1 MIKATIKNETKR
13 NIFAKAG
20 AKKIAGGFC
29 STKKSLSCGVIL
41 DQYNLIVSKNKK
53 RLLNKKYLLLL
64 GSASADFFY
73 AHHIFLVLLLKIS
86 CKYRANLYSLW

>member
-41 DQYNLIVSKNKK
+41 DQYNLIAAGNCYDKEIKQD
-53 RLLNKKYLLLL
+53 LNN
-64 GSASADFFY
+64 
-73 AHHIFLVLLLKIS
+73 VLLFK
-86 CKYRANLYSLW
+86 KQKEVA

>member
-29 STKKSLSCGVIL
+29 STKKRLSCGVIL
-41 DQYNLIVSKNKK
+41 DQYKVIATGTCLDKEIKQDLSN
-53 RLLNKKYLLLL
+53 
-64 GSASADFFY
+64 
-73 AHHIFLVLLLKIS
+73 VLLFK
-86 CKYRANLYSLW
+86 KQKEVA

>member
-41 DQYNLIVSKNKK
+41 DQYKLIATGVCSDREIKHE
-53 RLLNKKYLLLL
+53 LNN
-64 GSASADFFY
+64 
-73 AHHIFLVLLLKIS
+73 VLLFK
-86 CKYRANLYSLW
+86 KQKEVA

>member
-41 DQYNLIVSKNKK
+41 DQYNLIATGNCYDKEIKQDLNNVLFFKK
-53 RLLNKKYLLLL
+53 QKEV
-64 GSASADFFY
+64 A
-73 AHHIFLVLLLKIS
+73 
-86 CKYRANLYSLW
+86 